1 MNLHGVAPV
10 DWARSARGPPP
21 HFVILGKFKALPKM
35 EEGWGSS
42 QGCETTQNRGWGVW
56 TQHMAGVGDKSS
68 RPTFRDPE
76 VPIPK
81 ILNRLEEG
89 KKPRVLQSSSRPGCG
104 WITGGPFR
112 LPPTAQ

>member
-1 MNLHGVAPV
+1 MNAEVTEDAEVGE
-10 DWARSARGPPP
+10 RQRGAQAFHTP
-21 HFVILGKFKALPKM
+21 G
-35 EEGWGSS
+35 GGGSS
-42 QGCETTQNRGWGVW
+42 QGYETTQNRGWGVW